1 MHPHGTCSVTLLL
14 STAWITNRKVYL
26 KMVPIPI
33 ALNPH
38 FWFYTRVL
46 GLNSWIMFVRATHI
60 RKRCSFLYWSC
71 ITQASVSQPWPDGLT
86 RAQLPMMK
94 LQQQKSSVDCTA
106 LMSKFYYT
114 CINQLPQSPPFQRL
128 PELLQW
134 SPQCTS
140 SIATQFA
147 NWHMVLVGK

>member
-1 MHPHGTCSVTLLL
+1 MHPHRTCSITLLL

-38 FWFYTRVL
+38 FWFYTWVL
-46 GLNSWIMFVRATHI
+46 GPNSCIMFVLATHT
-60 RKRCSFLYWSC
+60 RKWCPFLYWSC
-71 ITQASVSQPWPDGLT
+71 ITQASVSELWPDVLT
-86 RAQLPMMK
+86 RAQLPTMK

-114 CINQLPQSPPFQRL
+114 CINQLLQSPRFQRL
-128 PELLQW
+128 SELLQW

-140 SIATQFA
+140 SIATQSA
-147 NWHMVLVGK
+147 DWHMVLVWK